1 MRRRRL
7 SKRRNRKIFTR
18 TAMKVKR
25 RNLRKKGSLGG
36 YMLWFI
42 NYIPLKMF

>member
-7 SKRRNRKIFTR
+7 SKRRNRRNFTR
-18 TAMKVKR
+18 TAMKIKA

-36 YMLWFI
+36 YML
-42 NYIPLKMF
+42 